1 MEEVDD
7 PFFLTEDQ
15 LLEFGLTEREIDQ
28 LLAINWE
35 DLPADF
41 DITEVDFEEIDVADL
56 PLDFD
61 WEALDEDQFEEI
73 DFFDYYTRD
82 W

>member
-61 WEALDEDQFEEI
+61 WEALDEDQFMEI

>member
-1 MEEVDD
+1 LEEVDD

-35 DLPADF
+35 DLPANF